1 MMIPRLNAIIFT
13 FLIIGVVAFAAIKL
27 VGWIGPAAVHGQA
40 ARHDD
45 GTIVKI
51 DPAGTVFSLE
61 SSESGKTVQ
70 YQCTVR
76 CRSQIQH
83 IHRHITEKAHT
94 DVYYIQQGTQ
104 TLLAIDVD

>member
-70 YQCTVR
+70 YQCAGR